1 MATQLFANNATSLL
15 ASSITDVATSLTVTT
30 GHGARFPTI
39 TGSDYF
45 LATLCQISGVDEV
58 NFEIVKVTARSTDT
72 FTIVRAQEGTTGLA
86 YNAGDKVELRLTKG
100 TMEGVEAT
108 SSKDATGGYAG
119 LTLFKLNLK
128 NAANTFTNF
137 FTSATTA
144 ARTWTMQDRDGTI
157 ADDTDLATKAAL
169 AGSAAQAFSMTTAT
183 QGTNTTQGASTAFVI
198 NEFGKHKNLI
208 IGGDFTTNPWQR
220 GTTFTALG
228 NGSYG
233 ADRFFSHLTTA
244 GVVDVLKS
252 ADAPTAAAA
261 GVYAVSCLTLDV
273 TTVDASIAAGDYY
286 ITTQN
291 IEGLNSLSLG
301 FGQAGTRYCTLS
313 FWHKHTKTGTYCIGV
328 TNSANDR
335 SYVAEYTQ
343 DVTNTWEKATLTI
356 PVDTSGTWLYTSGLG
371 LRVRFVVMSGS
382 TFQTTANTWAAGN
395 YLATSNQVNALDSTS
410 NFCKFALIQLEAG
423 SVATQFETRSA
434 GEELALCQ
442 RYYEKSYP
450 QGTAVRTNATN
461 LGLPFFYASAVIA
474 TGSNVGYVGFKV
486 TKRDTPTI
494 TTYSY
499 TSSTSGALSTAGG
512 TDLAASSATTTG
524 IGDNGFSVR
533 NTSGGNI
540 TPATGGFI
548 VHWAA
553 SIEL

>member
-1 MATQLFANNATSLL
+1 MSSAYVAVNNGYSTLAAGITTSSQTTITL
-15 ASSITDVATSLTVTT
+15 AA
-30 GHGARFPTI
+30 GEGARFPSP
-39 TGSDYF
+39 TGGNY
-45 LATLCQISGVDEV
+45 TLVTVENAARV
-58 NFEIVKVTARSTDT
+58 VEIVSVVGRSTDT
-72 FTIVRAQEGTTGLA
+72 LTVGIAGSAAANSAGRGMEGTT
-86 YNAGDKVELRLTKG
+86 
-100 TMEGVEAT
+100 
-108 SSKDATGGYAG
+108 
-119 LTLFKLNLK
+119 
-128 NAANTFTNF
+128 
-137 FTSATTA
+137 ATTWLTGDVVECRATA
-144 ARTWTMQDRDGTI
+144 AIITI
-157 ADDTDLATKAAL
+157 GANASAL

-356 PVDTSGTWLYTSGLG
+356 PVDTSGTWLYTSGIG
-371 LRVRFVVMSGS
+371 VAVRFAVVAGS